1 MAIREVTVPHL
12 GDFDEVP
19 VVEVLVGPGDEVR
32 AEDALITLES
42 DKATMDVPAPCDGV
56 VREVRASVGDTVAE
70 GGLLLTIESA
80 SAEPE
85 ATAEAPGREGSEAPA
100 APAPAAPSS
109 APPAPPLEAAPAT
122 TPAPATAPATAP
134 TPSRL
139 LGAGGLHTRAH
150 SHATPSLRRFART
163 LGVDLSEI
171 SGTGRK
177 GRILEED
184 VRAFVKERLEG
195 ADDHEPAPAA
205 PVEAPAVDF
214 SRYGEIEVR
223 TLSRIKRLSGPHLHR
238 AWSEVPHVTHH
249 DEADVTALEAF
260 RQSLKREATEA
271 GVHITFLT
279 FALKA
284 LARAVREFPDF
295 NASLSPDGRNLVL
308 KKYVNIGVAVDTP
321 NGLVVPVV
329 RAVETKGI
337 FGLARELGDLG
348 ARARE
353 NRLRPAD
360 LEGGSITVSS
370 LGGIGGTAF
379 TPIVNAPE
387 VAILGLARSRTA
399 PVWDG
404 SAFQPRLMQPLDLSY
419 DHRVIDGAQAARFVR
434 RLAELLLED
443 PQRLLL

>member
-1 MAIREVTVPHL
+1 MPIHEVRVPDL
-12 GDFDEVP
+12 GDFRDVP
-19 VVEVLVGPGDEVR
+19 VVEVLVGPGDAVE
-32 AEDALITLES
+32 AEEALVTLES
-42 DKATMDVPAPCDGV
+42 DKATMEVPAPREGI
-56 VREVRASVGDTVAE
+56 VREVKVQVGEPVSE
-70 GGLLLTIESA
+70 GSLLLTID
-80 SAEPE
+80 
-85 ATAEAPGREGSEAPA
+85 TAGRGSETPAVEAPRGEAPAGEAPLPPSPAADPAVSPPPAAAPA
-100 APAPAAPSS
+100 APLSPRAPSLG
-109 APPAPPLEAAPAT
+109 PVAAPAVG
-122 TPAPATAPATAP
+122 P
-134 TPSRL
+134 TGKR
-139 LGAGGLHTRAH
+139 TRAH
-150 SHATPSLRRFART
+150 SHATPSLRRFARS
-163 LGVDLSEI
+163 LGVDLAEVT
-171 SGTGRK
+171 GTGRK

-184 VRAFVKERLEG
+184 VKAFVKQRLASPPG
-195 ADDHEPAPAA
+195 ARAGPAPV
-205 PVEAPAVDF
+205 PEMPEIDF
-214 SRYGEIEVR
+214 TRFGEIEVR
-223 TLSRIKRLSGPHLHR
+223 PLSRIKRISGPHLQR
-238 AWSEVPHVTHH
+238 AWNLAPHVTHH

-260 RQSLKREATEA
+260 RQSLKSEAEQA
-271 GVHITFLT
+271 GVRVTFLT

-295 NASLSPDGRNLVL
+295 NASLSPNGRNLIL

-337 FGLARELGDLG
+337 LGVARELGDLG
-348 ARARE
+348 ERARE

-387 VAILGLARSRTA
+387 VAILGLARSRMS

-404 SAFQPRLMQPLDLSY
+404 NRFQPRLMQPLDLSY

>member
-1 MAIREVTVPHL
+1 MAIREVKVPHL

-32 AEDALITLES
+32 AEEALITLES
-42 DKATMDVPAPCDGV
+42 DKATMDVPAPCGGV
-56 VREVRASVGDTVAE
+56 VREVSASVGDAVSE
-70 GGLLLTIESA
+70 GIVLLTIESA
-80 SAEPE
+80 DAEPE
-85 ATAEAPGREGSEAPA
+85 ATTETPGRAASEAPA
-100 APAPAAPSS
+100 APEPASAAPR
-109 APPAPPLEAAPAT
+109 AVPHPAPPQAAPAPAT
-122 TPAPATAPATAP
+122 TPATAPAPAR
-134 TPSRL
+134 TP
-139 LGAGGLHTRAH
+139 GTGGTHTRAH

-195 ADDHEPAPAA
+195 AAGGGPEPALPA
-205 PVEAPAVDF
+205 EAPAVDF
-214 SRYGEIEVR
+214 GRFGEIEVR
-223 TLSRIKRLSGPHLHR
+223 ALSRIKRLSGPHLHR
-238 AWSEVPHVTHH
+238 AWSQVPHVTHH

-260 RQSLKREATEA
+260 RQSLKREAQEA
-271 GVHITFLT
+271 GVRITFLT

-379 TPIVNAPE
+379 TPIVNVPE

-404 SAFQPRLMQPLDLSY
+404 NAFQPRLMQPLDLSY